1 MDTSP
6 RLPPF
11 ALLAAMTAL
20 GPLAQNIFIPSMPAL
35 PAVFDVAYGKVQL
48 TLTLYFIGFAI
59 AQLIYGPLSDRF
71 GRRPVMLG
79 GLSLFCLGTILSM
92 VAPTLWLLILGR
104 FIQSI
109 GGCAGMVLSRA
120 VVRDVHDREK
130 AASVIAYVVMAM
142 VIAPMFAP
150 LVGGLLDERFGW
162 RASFAVTAVFGLV
175 VLLAAITMLNE
186 TLAKPQP
193 LPDIRSMGRAYA
205 SLARRPAM
213 QAYTGCA
220 AFLIAGFFAFL
231 VAAPYIVIQVMGRPP
246 SEYGLYFIVPALTY
260 MAGNF
265 LAGQVSQKVGV
276 DRMMT
281 LGSLVTWAG
290 ALFMLLVALAGWQ
303 HPLALF
309 GPMVLFSFGNG
320 LGLPNAMAGAIS
332 VDPSIAGTASGLLGF
347 AQMMVGALWGT
358 LAGWLVADTQLPLAV
373 LMAVSATIAVFCAGM
388 LRHGSGS
395 TPTDHVRPPG

>member
-1 MDTSP
+1 MDGSP

-35 PAVFDVAYGKVQL
+35 PAVFEVAYGKVQL
-48 TLTLYFIGFAI
+48 TLSLYFVGFAV

-79 GLSLFCLGTILSM
+79 GLSLFCLGTVLCM
-92 VAPTLWLLILGR
+92 VAPTLWLLIIGR
-104 FIQSI
+104 FIQSV

-120 VVRDVHDREK
+120 VVRDVHDRDK

-162 RASFAVTAVFGLV
+162 RASFALTALVGVV
-175 VLLAAITMLNE
+175 VLFAAYTMLNE

-193 LPDIRSMGRAYA
+193 LPGIRSMGAAYA
-205 SLARRPAM
+205 SLARQPAM

-231 VAAPYIVIQVMGRPP
+231 VAAPYVIIQVMGRPP
-246 SEYGLYFIVPALTY
+246 SEYGLYFILPALSY

-265 LAGQVSQKVGV
+265 LAGRVSQRVGV
-276 DRMMT
+276 DRMMIV
-281 LGSLVTWAG
+281 GSLVTWAG
-290 ALFMLLVALAGWQ
+290 AALMLIAALAGEP

-347 AQMMVGALWGT
+347 TQMIIGALWGT
-358 LAGWLVADTQLPLAV
+358 LAGWLVAETQLPLAV
-373 LMAVSATIAVFCAGM
+373 LMAVSATIALLCAGM
-388 LRHGSGS
+388 LGRGTGS
-395 TPTDHVRPPG
+395 TPAGDIRPAS